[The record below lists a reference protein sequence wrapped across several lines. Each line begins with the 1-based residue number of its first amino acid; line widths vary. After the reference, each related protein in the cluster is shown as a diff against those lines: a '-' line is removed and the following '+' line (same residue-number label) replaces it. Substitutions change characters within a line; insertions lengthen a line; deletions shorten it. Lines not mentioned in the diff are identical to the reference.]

1 MIDSYASARNEIFAQ
16 YNLAK
21 SGILA
26 LLTYQPIIV
35 YQGVESATSMPTDKL
50 WVRISQNTVLENQ
63 ATLSNNDLKR
73 RYTSEGLIYIQLFVP
88 KTTGEYTKAVNTAV
102 LIKNAYR
109 GKQTSSCMWFR
120 NVRIAELPP
129 EDGWFRL
136 NVVSEYQYDEI
147 G

>member
-1 MIDSYASARNEIFAQ
+1 MIDSYVSARNEIFSQ

-21 SGILA
+21 TGLLA
-26 LLTYQPIIV
+26 LLTYQPIVV
-35 YQGVESATSMPTDKL
+35 YQGVEPTSAVPTDKL

-63 ATLSNNDLKR
+63 ATLAGNDLKR
-73 RYTSEGLIYIQLFVP
+73 RYTSEGLIYIQLFIP
-88 KTTGEYTKAVNTAV
+88 KTVGDYTKGVNAAV
-102 LIKNAYR
+102 LIKNGYR

-129 EDGWFRL
+129 EDAWFRL